1 MADIN
6 QNFSIIVGD
15 DMDVD
20 YDIGPDTAGLNLNNA
35 QQLTWKAYAQTLG
48 VPDKTTALINK
59 DKASGIV
66 ITDPN
71 ALTFTVH
78 IDPADTTG
86 QSGNLYYEIRII
98 DIDGKVSTPTIGMM
112 TVIDAANP
120 LNIASFKSTF
130 PELASIDDSVLQTA
144 LDQAALFIDNTIW
157 SAQDVLAGTFYLAAH
172 FVFTA
177 QSTSGTG
184 GQTISSERIGEI
196 AVTYAVTR
204 GASSTRVTY
213 PSLSNSNYGLMYL
226 TLMRRNSPSIAIV

>member
-20 YDIGPDTAGLNLNNA
+20 YDIGPDTAGLDLNAA

-48 VPDKTTALINK
+48 VPDKTAALINK
-59 DKASGIV
+59 NKTDGIA

-78 IDPADTTG
+78 IDPADTIG
-86 QSGNLYYEIRII
+86 QSGNLYYEIKIV
-98 DIDGKVSTPTIGMM
+98 DIDGKVSTPTIGLM
-112 TVIDAANP
+112 TVIDPSVIPNVAA
-120 LNIASFKSTF
+120 FKTMF
-130 PELASIDDSVLQTA
+130 PELESVDDGALQTA
-144 LDQAALFIDNTIW
+144 LDEAVLFVDDTIW
-157 SAQDVLAGTFYLAAH
+157 SAQDVAAGTFYLAAH

-177 QSTSGTG
+177 QSASQTG
-184 GQTISSERIGEI
+184 GQVVSSERIGEI
-196 AVTYAVTR
+196 AVTYAVSG
-204 GASSTRVTY
+204 GAGSSRAAY

-226 TLMRRNSPSIAIV
+226 SLMRRNNPSMLIV

>member
-20 YDIGPDTAGLNLNNA
+20 YDIGPDTAGLNLDNA
-35 QQLTWKAYAQTLG
+35 QQITWKAYAQVLG
-48 VPDKTTALINK
+48 VPDKSVALISK
-59 DKASGIV
+59 TQAVGIT
-66 ITDPN
+66 ITDPT
-71 ALTFTVH
+71 LLLFTVH
-78 IDPADTTG
+78 LSPSDTIG
-86 QSGNLYYEIRII
+86 QNGNLYYEIKIV
-98 DIDGKVSTPTIGMM
+98 DVNGKVSTPTIGMM
-112 TVIDAANP
+112 TVIDSANP
-120 LNIASFKSTF
+120 LNIAAFKSSF
-130 PELASIDDSVLQTA
+130 PELESIDDSVLQTA
-144 LDQAALFIDNTIW
+144 LDQAALFIDDTIW
-157 SAQDVLAGTFYLAAH
+157 SAQDVVSGTFYLAGQ

>member
-15 DMDVD
+15 DKDQD
-20 YDIGPDTAGLNLNNA
+20 YDIGPDTTGLNLDDA

-48 VPDKTTALINK
+48 VPDKTVALINK
-59 DKASGIV
+59 DKTDGIA

-86 QSGNLYYEIRII
+86 QSGNLYYEIKIV
-98 DIDGKVSTPTIGMM
+98 DIDGKVTTPTIGTV
-112 TVIDAANP
+112 TVIDTADPINVVA
-120 LNIASFKSTF
+120 FKSMF
-130 PELASIDDSVLQTA
+130 PELGSIDDGALQTA
-144 LDQAALFIDNTIW
+144 LEEAALFVDATVW
-157 SAQDVLAGTFYLAAH
+157 SDQDVTAGTFYLAAH

-177 QSTSGTG
+177 QSVSQTG

-196 AVTYAVTR
+196 AVTYAV
-204 GASSTRVTY
+204 ASGGGSRAAY
-213 PSLSNSNYGLMYL
+213 PSLSNSSYGLMYL
-226 TLMRRNSPSIAIV
+226 SLMRRNSPSILVV